1 MTQRTFIAIDISEA
15 QRTEIAQTVNSLKP
29 LRANVKWVRPE
40 NLHLTVKFLGD
51 LDEGV
56 IEKIALTLKELS
68 SCHSPFQIKLRTI
81 GAFSSLKRPDIIW
94 TGVTK
99 SPELDSLAA
108 DIEERLSLIGIK
120 KEGRPFSPHLT
131 IARVKSLRDYT
142 PLYEKLC
149 AISDKDFG
157 VCDVR
162 EIALMRSD
170 LTPGGAQYAR
180 LKSFLLGQTVS

>member
-1 MTQRTFIAIDISEA
+1 MTQRTFIAIDISGA
-15 QRTEIAQTVNSLKP
+15 QRAAIGHTIGTLKP
-29 LRANVKWVRPE
+29 LRADVKWVRPE

-51 LDEGV
+51 LDEGAV
-56 IEKIALTLKELS
+56 DKIALTLKELTAGYA
-68 SCHSPFQIKLRTI
+68 PFQIELRTI

-108 DIEERLSLIGIK
+108 DIEEGLSLIGIK

-162 EIALMRSD
+162 EIALMRSE
-170 LTPGGAQYAR
+170 LTPGGAQYTR
-180 LKSFLLGQTVS
+180 LKSFPLDQTVS

>member
-15 QRTEIAQTVNSLKP
+15 QRTAIAQTIDSLKP
-29 LRANVKWVRPE
+29 LRADVKWVRPE

-51 LDEGV
+51 PDEGS
-56 IEKIALTLKELS
+56 IEKIALTLKELTAVYA
-68 SCHSPFQIKLRTI
+68 PFQIELRTI

-99 SPELDSLAA
+99 SPELYALAA

-131 IARVKSLRDYT
+131 IARVKSLRNYT

-162 EIALMRSD
+162 GISLMRSD
-170 LTPGGAQYAR
+170 LMPGGAQYTR
-180 LKSFLLGQTVS
+180 LKSFPLA